1 MGGSSGKPKEPQEG
15 VGSPRQSYGAQPL
28 AQAAGGPAV
37 MRTADINFRDFDGDA
52 DSQPIMFAV
61 LDPLIRTESV
71 DVNNDPR
78 IMSDSVIA
86 HRLNGFAS
94 VVVASMLLCS
104 LAFSAILVLAPSDGA
119 RGFSLLKL
127 IALIG
132 MLLTVCMNLFCTVVV
147 IQQMYLINRIATS
160 GAMGFE
166 MAKSLYLSKTYV
178 MIRHVGISMFYR
190 SIPLF
195 VLTLAILVWEEVC
208 PETGGRA
215 PISAIIICSGMGIV
229 MFTML
234 YVHYIQ
240 RTVFHEKLMKMQAFE
255 KPIRQHM
262 DFDLTGHLSRHGASL
277 LRAD

>member
-1 MGGSSGKPKEPQEG
+1 MGGASGSQGSKEPHAASSVDPLVQKE
-15 VGSPRQSYGAQPL
+15 QSYGVLPTT
-28 AQAAGGPAV
+28 GP
-37 MRTADINFRDFDGDA
+37 INFRDFDGDTN
-52 DSQPIMFAV
+52 SEPVMFAV

-78 IMSDSVIA
+78 IMSDSVIS

-104 LAFSAILVLAPSDGA
+104 LAFSAILTLVPAQHGEK
-119 RGFSLLKL
+119 GFSVLKL
-127 IALIG
+127 AALVG
-132 MLLTVCMNLFCTVVV
+132 NVTTVCLNLFCTVVV

-178 MIRHVGISMFYR
+178 MIRHVGISCFYR

-195 VLTLAILVWEEVC
+195 VMTLAVMVWEQVC
-208 PETGGRA
+208 PRNDA
-215 PISAIIICSGMGIV
+215 PISAIIICTLLILV
-229 MFTML
+229 TCLML
-234 YVHYIQ
+234 YVHYLQ
-240 RTVFHEKLMKMQAFE
+240 RTVFHDKLKKMQAFE

-262 DFDLTGHLSRHGASL
+262 DFDLTGHISRQGVSL

>member
-1 MGGSSGKPKEPQEG
+1 MGGASGSQGSKEPHAESSVVPLVQKE
-15 VGSPRQSYGAQPL
+15 QSYGVLPTT
-28 AQAAGGPAV
+28 GP
-37 MRTADINFRDFDGDA
+37 INFRDFDGDTN
-52 DSQPIMFAV
+52 SEPVMFAV

-78 IMSDSVIA
+78 IMSDSVIS

-104 LAFSAILVLAPSDGA
+104 LAFSAILTLVPAQRGEK
-119 RGFSLLKL
+119 GFSILKL
-127 IALIG
+127 AALVG
-132 MLLTVCMNLFCTVVV
+132 NVTTVCLNLFCTVVV

-178 MIRHVGISMFYR
+178 MIRHVGISCFYR

-195 VLTLAILVWEEVC
+195 VMTLAVMVWEQVC
-208 PETGGRA
+208 PRNDA
-215 PISAIIICSGMGIV
+215 PISAIIICTLLILV
-229 MFTML
+229 TCLML
-234 YVHYIQ
+234 YVHYLQ
-240 RTVFHEKLMKMQAFE
+240 RTVFHDKLKKMQAFE

-262 DFDLTGHLSRHGASL
+262 DFDLTGHISRQGVTLLS
-277 LRAD
+277 AD